1 MGKADDLEQFADS
14 LRKLAGQCS
23 TTKQIIDQ
31 YMQGLQGVVDGLQS
45 GQQRW
50 AGQAAQ
56 AFRQAW
62 AQARGDHRH
71 VSNGLQVLIN
81 SCQTVA
87 DHIDQAVP
95 AIRRYELLQQ
105 LEQEMAQQ
113 QALRSPLIEPSSSF
127 SSSSSASADPIQQGL
142 EGAME
147 EASNAEALLAALF
160 SSQSEQL
167 EEAMKD
173 LGFCSTGE
181 EEDEHDRMNDGIRA
195 LTSADGGEGAGQGQP
210 PAEDGQPGSEG
221 QASDESGVSLLPGS
235 DQPSQPGSNQSA
247 SGAAQGSNQ
256 TLLAR
261 LKQTFNQMRQE
272 LGLGPWSRNPDDGQT
287 LAVVF
292 AHGEDFW
299 GINGENARE
308 PELDPK
314 QGARINAISPSHAE
328 LDALNDLLRYRKAN
342 GLTGGIAELWVDR
355 EPCGYCKGGLRS
367 AVRILGLDKLEVFF
381 LRNDGSLGHR
391 TILPCV
397 IILIPI
403 LSFLYGDL
411 HVKSTQGG

>member
-1 MGKADDLEQFADS
+1 MGIADDLEQFADS

-23 TTKQIIDQ
+23 TTKQTIDQ

-105 LEQEMAQQ
+105 LEREMAQQ

-181 EEDEHDRMNDGIRA
+181 EEDEHDRMNDGLRA

-210 PAEDGQPGSEG
+210 PAKGKGGSGQGQPPAADGQPGSSLP
-221 QASDESGVSLLPGS
+221 SDLT
-235 DQPSQPGSNQSA
+235 QPSPSDLLQKLNQV
-247 SGAAQGSNQ
+247 
-256 TLLAR
+256 
-261 LKQTFNQMRQE
+261 RQE
-272 LGLGPWSRNPDDGQT
+272 LGLSPWSRSPDDRQT
-287 LAVVF
+287 IAVAF
-292 AHGEDFW
+292 ADGEEFW
-299 GINGENARE
+299 GIQGKKFSRE
-308 PELDPK
+308 PELIPDDGK
-314 QGARINAISPSHAE
+314 GLNAVSVTHAE
-328 LDALNDLLRYRKAN
+328 GDALNALLRYRKEH
-342 GLTGGIAELWVDR
+342 GITGGSAVLWVDR
-355 EPCGYCKGGLRS
+355 EPCSFCTNRSGLREI
-367 AVRILGLDKLEVFF
+367 ARILGLDRLKVFF
-381 LRNDGSLGHR
+381 LRNDGSLGHMEF
-391 TILPCV
+391 IAL
-397 IILIPI
+397 LMFIPLFSLFSVDFQ
-403 LSFLYGDL
+403 LSSS
-411 HVKSTQGG
+411 KGG